1 MVMPSVSRSRNLISI
16 LSSISKS
23 VLVNSLVI
31 CKIDQTLGKQATL
44 RFIYNENYIL
54 YEPSGNDV
62 VLAFVTI

>member
-31 CKIDQTLGKQATL
+31 CKIDQTLGKQAIL

-54 YEPSGNDV
+54 YEPSGSDV